1 MDNNMSSG
9 VVRVVVSGVGAIT
22 SQGGSAEAFWD
33 GVRTGKVA
41 IRPVRGL
48 PMDGYQTRIGG
59 EVTETPRPRRH
70 RYSSDD
76 EVREPSVD
84 FALVAAEE
92 AMEATGLTPG
102 VEIPAERW
110 GIAYGT
116 CNGGWRS
123 AEHALRAR
131 AMGEQ
136 PDWRR
141 YTFVPAQ
148 AAAEALGA
156 AFGVKGPVLS
166 VNTACASGAHAVAH
180 ALEVMRAGRADAM
193 LVGGSDAFTETAFA
207 GFSSL
212 ESLATEPAAPYSKDR
227 SGLSLGEGSGMLVLL
242 SARVAGQLGAP
253 VLAEVLGYGLSADGY
268 HPTAPHPDGEGAARA
283 IRGALESAGLAPE
296 DVRYVNGHGTGT
308 PKNDSAESNA
318 VRLALGEAAEKTA
331 LSSTKSMVGH
341 LLGAAGAVE
350 GIATVLA
357 LRDQI
362 APPTAGFTETDP
374 QCGLD
379 PVPGTGRP
387 MDLDVALSN
396 NFAFGGANASIAY
409 ARPGAVFEEPAA
421 HRPDDVVVT
430 GFSALTAAGDGA
442 EALWQ
447 AFDEGTRPGAA
458 EDGLRVARAVFDPDA
473 AGTRKER
480 RRMDRLS
487 QLAVAACRTAL
498 EHAGVSDAGERAAT
512 GVVLGT
518 GIGPVDSNE
527 RFFLPVLSGGPALGN
542 PGVFPNTVHNA
553 AAGQVAMVLG
563 VKGPTSTLTS
573 AHAAGAAALGV
584 AHDLLRAGR
593 ADRIVVVAADAFS
606 PGALD
611 GYRSIPLFGSP
622 SGRRYTLAEGGIALV
637 LERAEAARE
646 RGAHVH
652 AAVLSHA
659 TVSDAAGI
667 GRWDPSGDGVE
678 RAMRAA
684 LADAGLTPGE
694 LTGVWANAAG
704 LAAVDRPEEAAI
716 GRLLAGAEVPVR
728 TPKRSLGE
736 PVGAGAQLAAVL
748 AIGSWRQGPAAGP
761 ALINSSSL
769 GGTHTSIVL
778 APFPTSRMESAR

>member
-1 MDNNMSSG
+1 MENMLSG
-9 VVRVVVSGVGAIT
+9 VARVVVSGVGAIT

-33 GVRTGKVA
+33 GVRAGDVA

-59 EVTETPRPRRH
+59 EVTATARPAH
-70 RYSSDD
+70 RYTTDD
-76 EVREPSVD
+76 GVREPSVD

-92 AMEATGLTPG
+92 AVRATGLTPG
-102 VEIPAERW
+102 SDIPAERW
-110 GIAYGT
+110 GVAYGT

-123 AEHALRAR
+123 AEHALRAK
-131 AMGEQ
+131 AAGEE
-136 PDWRR
+136 PDWQR
-141 YTFVPAQ
+141 YTLVPPQ
-148 AAAEALGA
+148 AAAEALSA
-156 AFGVKGPVLS
+156 AFGLKGPVFS

-180 ALEVMRAGRADAM
+180 ALEVIRAGRADAM

-212 ESLATEPAAPYSKDR
+212 ESLSGRPAAPYSKDR

-242 SARVAGQLGAP
+242 SAQAAGRLGAP
-253 VLAEVLGYGLSADGY
+253 VLAEVRGYGLSADGY
-268 HPTAPHPDGEGAARA
+268 HPTAPHPEGAGAARA
-283 IRGALESAGLAPE
+283 IGGALASAGLAPA
-296 DVRYVNGHGTGT
+296 DVRYINGHGTGT

-318 VRLALGEAAEKTA
+318 VRLALGEDAEKTA

-357 LRDQI
+357 LRDQL
-362 APPTAGFTETDP
+362 APPTAGFSETDP

-379 PVPGTGRP
+379 PIPGIGRP
-387 MDLDVALSN
+387 MALDAALSN
-396 NFAFGGANASIAY
+396 NFAFGGANASVAY
-409 ARPGAVFEEPAA
+409 ARPGAPFDEPLAGA
-421 HRPDDVVVT
+421 PDDVVVT
-430 GFSALTAAGDGA
+430 GFGALTAAGDSP

-447 AFDEGTRPGAA
+447 AYADGTRPGAE

-487 QLAVAACRTAL
+487 QLAIAACRAAL
-498 EHAGVSDAGERAAT
+498 AHAGVLGAGERAET

-518 GIGPVDSNE
+518 GIGPVESNE
-527 RFFLPVLSGGPALGN
+527 AFFLPVLTGGPALGN
-542 PGVFPNTVHNA
+542 PGIFPNTVYNA
-553 AAGQVAMVLG
+553 AAGQVAMALG

-584 AHDLLRAGR
+584 AYDLLRSGR
-593 ADRIVVVAADAFS
+593 ADRVVVPAVDAFS
-606 PGALD
+606 PAALD
-611 GYRSIPLFGSP
+611 GYRSIPLFGP
-622 SGRRYTLAEGGIALV
+622 VSGRRYTLAEAGIALV
-637 LERAEAARE
+637 LERSQAARE
-646 RGAHVH
+646 RSATVH
-652 AAVLSHA
+652 AVVRSHA
-659 TVSDAAGI
+659 TASDALGV
-667 GRWDPSGDGVE
+667 GRWHRSGAGVE

-684 LADAGLTPGE
+684 LADAGLTPPE
-694 LTGVWANAAG
+694 LAEVWANAAG
-704 LAAVDRPEEAAI
+704 LAAADRPEQAALD
-716 GRLLAGAEVPVR
+716 RVFDGATTVVR
-728 TPKRSLGE
+728 TPKRTLGE

-748 AIGSWRQGPAAGP
+748 AIGSWQRGLSRGP

-778 APFPTSRMESAR
+778 APAPTSERESAR

>member
-1 MDNNMSSG
+1 MENMPSG
-9 VVRVVVSGVGAIT
+9 VARVVVSGVGAIT
-22 SQGGSAEAFWD
+22 SQGGTAEEFWE
-33 GVRTGKVA
+33 GVRTGRVA

-48 PMDGYQTRIGG
+48 PMDGYQTAIGG
-59 EVTETPRPRRH
+59 EVTATRKPAYAYTSH
-70 RYSSDD
+70 DG
-76 EVREPSVD
+76 VREPSVD

-92 AMEATGLTPG
+92 ALGASGLTPG

-110 GIAYGT
+110 GVAYGT

-131 AMGEQ
+131 AADEE
-136 PDWRR
+136 PDWQR
-141 YTFVPAQ
+141 YALVPPQ
-148 AAAEALGA
+148 AGAEALGA
-156 AFGVKGPVLS
+156 AFGIKGPVLS
-166 VNTACASGAHAVAH
+166 VNTACASGAHAMAH
-180 ALEVMRAGRADAM
+180 ALEVIRAGRADAM

-207 GFSSL
+207 GFSGL
-212 ESLATEPAAPYSKDR
+212 ESLSAKPAAPYSRDR
-227 SGLSLGEGSGMLVLL
+227 SGLSLGEGSGMFVLL
-242 SARVAGQLGAP
+242 SADAAARLGAP

-268 HPTAPHPDGEGAARA
+268 HPTAPHPEGEGAARA
-283 IRGALESAGLAPE
+283 IRAALASAGLAPE

-308 PKNDSAESNA
+308 PKNDSAESGA

-379 PVPGTGRP
+379 PIPGTGRP

-396 NFAFGGANASIAY
+396 NFAFGGANATVAY
-409 ARPGAVFEEPAA
+409 ARPGALFEGPADED
-421 HRPDDVVVT
+421 HDDVVVT

-447 AFDEGTRPGAA
+447 AFEAGTRPGAD
-458 EDGLRVARAVFDPDA
+458 EDGLRVARAVFDPEA

-480 RRMDRLS
+480 RRMDRIS
-487 QLAVAACRTAL
+487 QLAIAACRAAL
-498 EHAGVSDAGERAAT
+498 EHAGVTGDDQRAAT

-518 GIGPVDSNE
+518 GIGPVESNE
-527 RFFLPVLSGGPALGN
+527 RFFLPLLTDGPAAGN
-542 PGVFPNTVHNA
+542 PGVFPNTVYNA
-553 AAGQVAMVLG
+553 AAGQVAMALG

-573 AHAAGAAALGV
+573 GHAAGAAAIGV
-584 AHDLLRAGR
+584 AHDLLRSGR
-593 ADRIVVVAADAFS
+593 ADRILVPAVDAFS

-611 GYRSIPLFGSP
+611 GYRTLPLFGAP
-622 SGRRYTLAEGGIALV
+622 SAADYTLTEGGIALV
-637 LERAEAARE
+637 LERAGAARE
-646 RGAHVH
+646 RGATVH
-652 AAVLSHA
+652 AVVRSHA
-659 TVSDAAGI
+659 TASDAAGV
-667 GRWDPSGDGVE
+667 GRWDPAGDGLE

-684 LADAGLTPGE
+684 LADAGVAPGE
-694 LTGVWANAAG
+694 LAEVWANAAG
-704 LAAVDRPEEAAI
+704 LTPVDRPEAAALD
-716 GRLLAGAEVPVR
+716 RLLDGADVPVR

-748 AIGSWRQGPAAGP
+748 AIGSWQHGPSRGD

-778 APFPTSRMESAR
+778 SPAPTSRTESAR